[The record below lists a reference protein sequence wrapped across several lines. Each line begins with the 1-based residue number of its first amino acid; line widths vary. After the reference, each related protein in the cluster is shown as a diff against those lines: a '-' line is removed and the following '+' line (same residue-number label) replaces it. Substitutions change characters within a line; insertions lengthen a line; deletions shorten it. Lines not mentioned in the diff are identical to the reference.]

1 MTHTNIEPAVSSR
14 QSLILAVG
22 DLLVLLSFVLI
33 GRRSHALSTAD
44 FFAGLYTALPFVL
57 CWFLVTPWLGLFKR
71 DVASNLSRLLPRLLV
86 GWAIAV
92 PLAHVMRAWLLERP
106 IPQGIPLTFV
116 IVSLSYIGFVMLVWR
131 VGFLWWAN
139 RRQRQHADGITEA
152 QP

>member
-1 MTHTNIEPAVSSR
+1 MTHTNVEPASSSR
-14 QSLILAVG
+14 QVLILAVG

-44 FFAGLYTALPFVL
+44 FFAGLYTALPFVV
-57 CWFLVTPWLGLFKR
+57 CWFLVTPWLGLFKL

-92 PLAHVMRAWLLERP
+92 PLAHVMRAWLLGRP

-116 IVSLSYIGFVMLVWR
+116 IVSLSYIGFVMLAWR
-131 VGFLWWAN
+131 VGYLWWAN
-139 RRQRQHADGITEA
+139 RRQRKQADVIREA